1 MMTQQPETRPDT
13 AMEVTQANAEV
24 MIAQLATWAQIKTG
38 NTEQATDVSSASAFQ
53 KTSQKSWTGK
63 SAKAGQMAVQLPSLD

>member
-1 MMTQQPETRPDT
+1 MMNQVNETRPDT

-38 NTEQATDVSSASAFQ
+38 NTEQATEDLMLVTLAAM
-53 KTSQKSWTGK
+53 TI
-63 SAKAGQMAVQLPSLD
+63 AAEA

>member
-13 AMEVTQANAEV
+13 AMEVAQANCEV

-38 NTEQATDVSSASAFQ
+38 NTEQATEDLMLVVLAAMSIPAEA
-53 KTSQKSWTGK
+53 
-63 SAKAGQMAVQLPSLD
+63 